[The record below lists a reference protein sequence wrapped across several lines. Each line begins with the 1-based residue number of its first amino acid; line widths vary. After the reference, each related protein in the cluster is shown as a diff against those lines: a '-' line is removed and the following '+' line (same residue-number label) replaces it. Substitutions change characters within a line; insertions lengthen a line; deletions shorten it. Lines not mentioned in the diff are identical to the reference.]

1 MDPVREARRLT
12 AVDLDTVADELY
24 GLAPAVFVAT
34 RTARAKE
41 ARAAGDRELATA
53 IAALAKPTKVA
64 WLVNQLVRQR
74 PQDVEPLL
82 ALGAGLREATAT
94 LSGDDLRTLTRQQ
107 HQLVHA
113 IVGKAREIASAAGE
127 SVSQDVADGVDQTLR
142 AALADDGLA
151 AALSGGRLTDRLEFA
166 GFGGAGAGFTLPPAS
181 RKKLVIKADDAEN
194 RRKARVAA
202 ADQAVA
208 EARTALADAENAH
221 RSAQKAEGAAEAAAE
236 AAEARAAELRAE
248 LEAATADHVAAD
260 KATIAAGT
268 ALEQADRGL
277 RAARRRLG
285 AAEAERTLLGDGQP
299 S

>member
-1 MDPVREARRLT
+1 M
-12 AVDLDTVADELY
+12 DLDAVATELY
-24 GLAPAVFVAT
+24 GLAPADFVAT

-113 IVGKAREIASAAGE
+113 IVGMAREIAAAAGE
-127 SVSQDVADGVDQTLR
+127 PVSQDVADGVDQTLR

-166 GFGGAGAGFTLPPAS
+166 GFGGAGAGITLPPAT
-181 RKKLVIKADDAEN
+181 RKKPVVPVDDLAAQ
-194 RRKARVAA
+194 RKARAA
-202 ADQAVA
+202 RADQAAA
-208 EARTALADAENAH
+208 EARTALDD
-221 RSAQKAEGAAEAAAE
+221 AEAAQRSVQEAVAAAVATAE
-236 AAEARAAELRAE
+236 AAEARVAELRAE
-248 LEAATADHVAAD
+248 LEAAIAEHVDAD
-260 KATIAAGT
+260 KATKAAH
-268 ALEQADRGL
+268 ASLDQADRGV
-277 RAARRRLG
+277 RGARRRLD
-285 AAEAERTLLGDGQP
+285 AAEAERALL
-299 S
+299 